1 MKKHVYLLP
10 GREETFADN
19 LAKSIES
26 LGLTLCGREIVRD
39 FARLRFAEQLA
50 LIKSDLQTA
59 FWKPDAKIVARS
71 YGAYLLLNTL
81 AEMNPFPGEIMLL
94 SPVLGAADANDG
106 CYVSRPP
113 RAERFVKLIASRDFP
128 CPRYLEIHPGAQDN
142 GCDPSLAKCFASM
155 VVNTKLHI
163 VAGASHNLGEEYT
176 RRAVRN
182 FLSEDAAVL
191 RLLSS

>member
-81 AEMNPFPGEIMLL
+81 AEMNPFPGRILLL
-94 SPVLGAADANDG
+94 SPVLGVAVANDG
-106 CYVSRPP
+106 FYVSRPRVP
-113 RAERFVKLIASRDFP
+113 NDSLSWLKAETFPVRVIWRFTPVRRIRGANRYWRNALRRWFGIPSSPSWREQVTSFVKIAFNEYCESF
-128 CPRYLEIHPGAQDN
+128 
-142 GCDPSLAKCFASM
+142 FAMSW
-155 VVNTKLHI
+155 I
-163 VAGASHNLGEEYT
+163 
-176 RRAVRN
+176 RRRSN
-182 FLSEDAAVL
+182 E
-191 RLLSS
+191 R

>member
-1 MKKHVYLLP
+1 MMKKHVYLLP

-81 AEMNPFPGEIMLL
+81 AEMNPFPGRILLL
-94 SPVLGAADANDG
+94 SPVLGVAVANDG
-106 CYVSRPP
+106 FYVSRPP
-113 RAERFVKLIASRDFP
+113 RAERFVKLVENRDFP
-128 CPRYLEIHPGAQDN
+128 SPRYLEIHTGAEDK
-142 GCDPSLAKCFASM
+142 GCEPLLAERFASL
-155 VVNTKLHI
+155 VRNTKLTV
-163 VAGASHNLGEEYT
+163 VAGAGHEL
-176 RRAVRN
+176 R
-182 FLSEDAAVL
+182 EDCLQRVL
-191 RLLSS
+191 REFLRDELDSSSIK